1 MEYTINRDWKEIN
14 SCNMSDIETAAKA
27 LSTVS
32 LVDKMTDFEGKHR
45 PFLNLILRPLL
56 MIVIFLAVG
65 YYTMWMSTNYVK
77 TEKMETILQKQS
89 ETDKQ
94 QDETAKARFDV
105 IQSKLDTVINN
116 QTAFIEQLKAYNQLM
131 AAYQKQMDS
140 VNDRIIW
147 LERKHDNK
155 E

>member
-1 MEYTINRDWKEIN
+1 
-14 SCNMSDIETAAKA
+14 MSDIESAAKA
-27 LSTVS
+27 LSTVT

-45 PFLNLILRPLL
+45 PFINLILRPLL

-77 TEKMETILQKQS
+77 TEKMDAFLSKQ
-89 ETDKQ
+89 TQLDKE
-94 QDETAKARFDV
+94 QDETAKVRFDV

-140 VNDRIIW
+140 VNDRVIY
-147 LERKHDNK
+147 LERYHKGNQ
-155 E
+155 

>member
-1 MEYTINRDWKEIN
+1 
-14 SCNMSDIETAAKA
+14 MSDIESAAKA
-27 LSTVS
+27 LSSVT

-56 MIVIFLAVG
+56 MIIIFLAVG
-65 YYTMWMSTNYVK
+65 YYTTWMSTNYVK
-77 TEKMETILQKQS
+77 TEKMDAFISKQS
-89 ETDKQ
+89 QLDKE